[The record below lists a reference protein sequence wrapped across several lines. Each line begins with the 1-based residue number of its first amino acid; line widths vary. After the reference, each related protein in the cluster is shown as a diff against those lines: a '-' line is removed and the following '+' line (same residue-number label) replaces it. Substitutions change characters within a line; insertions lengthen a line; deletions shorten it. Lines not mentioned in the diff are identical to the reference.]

1 MEELLPSELWLAE
14 RMRDEEAQR
23 FLNTLKGDAGLEPP
37 TLATLCLRILVLLPV
52 SGASIVLMSRGHDQ
66 GLAGASGESALA
78 GQDLEFTL
86 GQGPGVDAYADGRTV
101 LVEDLSASDGRWP
114 LFCPTA
120 VDLGVHSMCALPL
133 QVGPIRLG
141 VLSLYGDKPGLIAL
155 ENLADAQLV
164 ADLITHLVIGLQSE
178 TASET
183 IAFALESSDY
193 RAVVHQATGM
203 ISAQLDCGIEEALVR
218 LRGHAFA
225 AERPIDVIAEGVV
238 DGSIRFDEP

>member
-1 MEELLPSELWLAE
+1 MQELLPSEIWLAE

-23 FLNTLKGDAGLEPP
+23 FLSVLKGDAGVEPP

-52 SGASIVLMSRGHDQ
+52 NGASIVLMSRGHDQ
-66 GLAGASGESALA
+66 GLAGASGKSALA

-183 IAFALESSDY
+183 IAFALEASDY

-203 ISAQLDCGIEEALVR
+203 ISAQLDCDVGEALAR
-218 LRGHAFA
+218 LRAHAFA
-225 AERPIDVIAEGVV
+225 AERPIDEIAEGVV
-238 DGSIRFDEP
+238 EGSIRFDVR